1 MSTKELGTLLTS
13 HREFLQHFAMRL
25 TRNREASNDLTQETF
40 YKALLYSDKFEE
52 GTNLKGWLCVIMK
65 NSFIN
70 NYRRAKRQNT
80 FSDDSAESYYI
91 NLSHQYNTEKTDDL
105 VDIKYIMKE
114 INSVDNQYIEPF
126 MMHFNGFQY
135 EEIAEIMAIPLGTV
149 KSRIFMARKKMQRKL
164 AFYR

>member
-1 MSTKELGTLLTS
+1 MSTNELGALLAS
-13 HREFLQHFAMRL
+13 HQEFLQNFALRL
-25 TRNREASNDLTQETF
+25 TKSREESNDLTQETF
-40 YKALLYSDKFEE
+40 YKALIYSDKFEE

-70 NYRRAKRQNT
+70 NYRRNKRQNT
-80 FSDDSAESYYI
+80 FTDDSSDGYYI
-91 NLSHQYNTEKTDDL
+91 NLSVQLRAEKTEEL
-105 VDIKYIMKE
+105 ADIDFIMKQV
-114 INSVDNQYIEPF
+114 NSVDKQYIEPF

-164 AFYR
+164 EYYR